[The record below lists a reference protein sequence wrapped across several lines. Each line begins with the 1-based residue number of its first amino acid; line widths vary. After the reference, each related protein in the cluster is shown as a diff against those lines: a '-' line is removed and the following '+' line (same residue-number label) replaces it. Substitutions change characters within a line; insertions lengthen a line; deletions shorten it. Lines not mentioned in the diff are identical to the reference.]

1 MAKKRRKQLSEDE
14 AVSIVLRDHPQWR
27 RQLEDGTLPD
37 EITGEDGEPMSP
49 RAHIAVHTIVERQ
62 LAADE
67 PAGVIAVAQ
76 KLEQLGLSRHD
87 IRHEIGG
94 AVAGQLWYMEKE
106 GCVFDEGRYLVDLQ
120 EIVEAHRQDGAGN

>member
-1 MAKKRRKQLSEDE
+1 MLIVANQFVKQLSRP
-14 AVSIVLRDHPQWR
+14 V
-27 RQLEDGTLPD
+27 
-37 EITGEDGEPMSP
+37 
-49 RAHIAVHTIVERQ
+49 RAALFGNVGCLAAFRVGHRERQ
-62 LAADE
+62 LAAGQ
-67 PAGVIAVAQ
+67 PAGVFAVAQ
-76 KLEQLGLSRHD
+76 ELEQLGLSQHD